1 MSTTVLINTLDNNL
15 KSIPYDHSNETTK
28 KEKKTNTAAAK
39 DIIYS
44 AYVYTPEALLA
55 NWVNI
60 SFFSISCSLIFY
72 HVVQVRSIKMDPR
85 ISAFIAISLML
96 VSVGYN
102 IIALPPYIARMNYA
116 IKHVTVPHQK
126 EGIYRLML
134 IYSGLIITT
143 TIIQLVICYF
153 ILREVKKFL

>member
-1 MSTTVLINTLDNNL
+1 MSTTALINNLDSVL
-15 KSIPYDHSNETTK
+15 KSIPYDHMHEHTKQSKETT
-28 KEKKTNTAAAK
+28 TAAAK
-39 DIIYS
+39 DIVYS

-55 NWVNI
+55 SWVNI

-116 IKHVTVPHQK
+116 IKHVAEPHQK
-126 EGIYRLML
+126 DGIFRLML
-134 IYSGLIITT
+134 IYSGLNIAT